1 MVQGSIGLVWGVFA
15 VTGIP
20 GTYEKQKKQML
31 FQKNKKKQ
39 KKQMLFLR
47 NQSEAVMTIK
57 DRQRGNWRCKTAG
70 QRLNIQPCKVNR
82 EIRIDAGFDGIV
94 KRIVSGIF

>member
-1 MVQGSIGLVWGVFA
+1 MKS
-15 VTGIP
+15 
-20 GTYEKQKKQML
+20 KKQML
-31 FQKNKKKQ
+31 FHKSKKKQ
-39 KKQMLFLR
+39 KKANAFSG
-47 NQSEAVMTIK
+47 NQSETVMAIK
-57 DRQRGNWRCKTAG
+57 DRQRGNWRCMAAG